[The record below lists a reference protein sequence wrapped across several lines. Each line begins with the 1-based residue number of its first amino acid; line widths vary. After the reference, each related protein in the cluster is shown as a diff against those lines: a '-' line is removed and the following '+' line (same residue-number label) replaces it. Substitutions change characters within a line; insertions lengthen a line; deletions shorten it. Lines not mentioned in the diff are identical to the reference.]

1 MGEYKM
7 TEALPVSENKPFPIV
22 WKSLVWVAIFFLMQ
36 FVMSAITVAIAIAT
50 HPEKYKPLMNPDGLP
65 QAQMIALTAIP
76 GLWGLILSG
85 FITLGLLLFHMR
97 KENRIERIGLSFESP
112 RPTVTEIGIAIGL
125 IAITYVFNYLYG
137 TYLVKT
143 EELQT
148 VTIQFLNAIP
158 NTALYLFAK
167 ILAVSIFAGVLE
179 EIIFRGFLQNAL
191 KRHMSVAAAIILSA
205 VIFGSIHFQPLA
217 FPGLALMGAVFGYIY
232 HRTGSLLTVIGLH
245 AANNA
250 MAIALT

>member
-1 MGEYKM
+1 M
-7 TEALPVSENKPFPIV
+7 TETVSVLEEKPFPIL
-22 WKSLVWVAIFFLMQ
+22 WKSLVWVAIFFAMQ

-50 HPEKYKPLMNPDGLP
+50 HPEKYKPLINPDGLP
-65 QAQMIALTAIP
+65 QAQMIALTAVP

-85 FITLGLLLFHMR
+85 FATLGLLLFHMR
-97 KENRIERIGLSFESP
+97 KENRMQRIGLSFDSP
-112 RPTVTEIGIAIGL
+112 RPTGTEIGIALGL
-125 IAITYVFNYLYG
+125 IALTYLFNYLYG
-137 TYLVKT
+137 TYIVKS

-148 VTIQFLNAIP
+148 VTVQFLNAIP
-158 NTALYLFAK
+158 NTALYLVVK

-191 KRHMSVAAAIILSA
+191 KRHMPVAAAIVLSA
-205 VIFGSIHFQPLA
+205 VIFGAIHFQPLA
-217 FPGLALMGAVFGYIY
+217 LPGLALMGAVFGYIY

-250 MAIALT
+250 MALAYS